1 MMKRFEKKSYLSQ
14 YYTSQ
19 ISFMHIPQVGLPPCA
34 PHENLESHSSTKFAV
49 CGKIQQLLRGV
60 GPQNRFHI
68 DIIEQENKVIKL
80 ADDVIVIG
88 ENLMENYG

>member
-1 MMKRFEKKSYLSQ
+1 MKRFEKEI
-14 YYTSQ
+14 
-19 ISFMHIPQVGLPPCA
+19 ISFAILHKPDIIHAHTPFRVGLPALA

-68 DIIEQENKVIKL
+68 DIIEIKKTK
-80 ADDVIVIG
+80 
-88 ENLMENYG
+88 